1 MNRILTYFFA
11 CAAMCSM
18 LIMSS
23 CSKEKHENDDAVI
36 KTADDPADPKNES
49 SGIITDESNLISY
62 SSQVYNQKDS
72 TRLKYGTAT
81 HKNFVYA
88 CAKKLGLSES
98 RAIIMRDAAEMPD
111 VYQSGLDNAYNQQ
124 WSHAYIVIKAFWG
137 MQWVWG
143 DADDD
148 FNDNLNGYSGE
159 SESPEG
165 YNGKSAADYYTAGN
179 GDLGDWYVGYACHY
193 ITDVSFVLHTT
204 LPDVDMA
211 LHHFDFESWIDN
223 NWTAGNNLSQALN
236 NVSASS
242 FYTITDAKA
251 GIRSAVQASN
261 YSYSSNAK
269 LAWDNYK
276 ASGFPT
282 SAGTGNSNC
291 VYYTKKMIEEAAKW
305 TGSAIKYA
313 LNKYNQW

>member
-1 MNRILTYFFA
+1 
-11 CAAMCSM
+11 
-18 LIMSS
+18 
-23 CSKEKHENDDAVI
+23 
-36 KTADDPADPKNES
+36 
-49 SGIITDESNLISY
+49 
-62 SSQVYNQKDS
+62 
-72 TRLKYGTAT
+72 
-81 HKNFVYA
+81 
-88 CAKKLGLSES
+88 
-98 RAIIMRDAAEMPD
+98 MRDAAEMPD